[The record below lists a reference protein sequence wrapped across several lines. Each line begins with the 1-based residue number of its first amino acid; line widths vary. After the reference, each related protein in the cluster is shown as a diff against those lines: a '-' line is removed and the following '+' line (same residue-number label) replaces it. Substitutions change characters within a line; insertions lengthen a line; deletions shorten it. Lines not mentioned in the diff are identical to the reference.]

1 MNQIVT
7 VTSEIQSGQPV
18 FTGTRVP
25 IKNLF
30 DYLNGGNTIEE
41 FLVDFPSVRR
51 EQVTELLKQAE
62 TDEILGH
69 NLNRYFPELLKF
81 ESTPDLE
88 ASELYRGIKSEVERI
103 LNAVVISSGTQGGQT
118 SDAERAEARTLN
130 VVSTLAWNIERGIRL
145 DGIIDALRNDPKLK
159 DKDLLLLTELDYGMA
174 RSGNRFVAKEIA
186 DALGLNYAFAPVYIA
201 LQKGS
206 GVEEFAEGENTNSI
220 HGLAMFS
227 RYPMK
232 NVHAVPLPNGK
243 DKMWGKEKRIGHL
256 RALIADIEHPAGV
269 FRAVTIHLDA
279 HCSRAHRRRQMKI
292 ILDHLDTL
300 APLPTILGG
309 DWNTTTFNSQ
319 NATRAILGYWR
330 RVFMGPRNVARN
342 HLPHPQR
349 YFERRLFGELE
360 SRGFEY
366 KRFNDIGV
374 GTIHYHVESIE
385 KNKNLRDW
393 VPAWC
398 FPFIFWAAN
407 RVGGHV
413 SGRLDWIA
421 GKEISLADG
430 SRPHTIANLF
440 DNENLPLSD
449 HDPITVEFKLDG

>member
-1 MNQIVT
+1 MSLIFMDAAVT
-7 VTSEIQSGQPV
+7 RHKSAPDT
-18 FTGTRVP
+18 
-25 IKNLF
+25 
-30 DYLNGGNTIEE
+30 
-41 FLVDFPSVRR
+41 
-51 EQVTELLKQAE
+51 LKH
-62 TDEILGH
+62 D
-69 NLNRYFPELLKF
+69 LNRYFPELSKF
-81 ESTPDLE
+81 ESTPE
-88 ASELYRGIKSEVERI
+88 MVASELYRKIRPDVERI
-103 LNAVVISSGTQGGQT
+103 LNAVVVSEPPALAGGLTQPTGSQT
-118 SDAERAEARTLN
+118 SARHNNDLQPPAAAGR
-130 VVSTLAWNIERGIRL
+130 SGYASALAWNIERGIQF
-145 DGIIDALRNDPKLK
+145 DGILDALKNQPHLT

-186 DALGLNYAFAPVYIA
+186 DALQMNFAFAPVYIA

-232 NVHAVPLPNGK
+232 NVHAIPLPNGK

-256 RALIADIEHPAGV
+256 RALIADIEHPAGE

-300 APLPTILGG
+300 SPQPTLLGG

-330 RVFMGPRNVARN
+330 RVLMGVKNVVKN
-342 HLPHPQR
+342 HYPHPDR
-349 YFERRLFGELE
+349 YFERNLFNELE
-360 SRGFEY
+360 RRGYDY
-366 KRFNDIGV
+366 KSLNEIGA

-385 KNKNLRDW
+385 KNTNLRDW
-393 VPAWC
+393 VPEWC

-407 RVGGHV
+407 RVGGTV
-413 SGRLDWIA
+413 SGRLDWFA
-421 GKEISLADG
+421 GKGIKLAEDTGPQTVGGLTDG
-430 SRPHTIANLF
+430 NGTA
-440 DNENLPLSD
+440 LSD
-449 HDPITVEFKLDG
+449 HDAITLDFTLDVE